1 MWKILGCD
9 VPIFVHVRFRDWDT
23 IWCRSWRSCSLI
35 PNNFTANT
43 LDYVSIWLW
52 RIHDWLLYILIKL
65 KWKRLCICNK
75 TTWEIIKIML
85 CVVDELIRWSL
96 SLFVL
101 LSVQLLVQLGLQLLK
116 LLWKTFGLFL
126 GIDDL
131 LDDCF
136 IIIDVVYFHRSRR
149 CHLVDHVRFCLIFI
163 WSCIKFMFRT
173 LFDYDLQISFEFLF
187 FL

>member
-1 MWKILGCD
+1 MWKILGSD
-9 VPIFVHVRFRDWDT
+9 VPVFVHVRFRDWDT

-35 PNNFTANT
+35 PSNFTANT
-43 LDYVSIWLW
+43 LASVSMWLC
-52 RIHDWLLYILIKL
+52 RIRDWLLYILMRL
-65 KWKRLCICNK
+65 KWNRLCICNK

-85 CVVDELIRWSL
+85 SVVDELIWWFL

-101 LSVQLLVQLGLQLLK
+101 LSVQLLGQLVLQLLK

-149 CHLVDHVRFCLIFI
+149 CHLVDNVRFCLILI

>member
-1 MWKILGCD
+1 MWKILGSD
-9 VPIFVHVRFRDWDT
+9 VPIFIHVRFRDWDT
-23 IWCRSWRSCSLI
+23 IWCRSWRNCSLI
-35 PNNFTANT
+35 HSNFTTNT
-43 LDYVSIWLW
+43 LDYVSIWLC
-52 RIHDWLLYILIKL
+52 RSWLLYILL
-65 KWKRLCICNK
+65 KWNRLCICNK

-85 CVVDELIRWSL
+85 CVVGELIRWSL
-96 SLFVL
+96 SLFIL

-126 GIDDL
+126 GIDDH

-136 IIIDVVYFHRSRR
+136 VIIDVVYFHRSRR